1 MFTLTLT
8 RHRAIKSRSFKSV
21 VAKVFQTGNRAR
33 LGPIPPVRAKP
44 TIASLPFSKSGP
56 WVKDAGLISSSP
68 IVATEIFVF
77 RDGLEM
83 WRNNRF
89 LRITSVAILAL
100 LILTLALACGT
111 SAPVEDNNAAP
122 IPPVTAAVSSS
133 ETQNVPSSGE
143 TGAVQPTAVPAAV
156 PETEPESNQGTITL
170 MLNDFGAERFD
181 THLTTGGVEYLRA
194 IHGLLIAEDAF
205 DGTLKLGPGIAT
217 KWEISSD
224 FLTWTVTIRD
234 GVRFHDGSELT
245 IDDVV
250 WSLQHGIGPGAYE
263 YVTGNSS
270 ITLSRSMEIIEK
282 TGPNQVSLTT
292 MEPSVEIPSRI
303 SEGTRGGLIGA
314 IMPRRDTLH
323 DFDEELAF
331 DSNPIGAGPMS
342 FVEHISAES
351 MTLERFADFYYQP
364 DNGFSG
370 DKRMKFKELDLRLVP
385 EEAARVAA
393 LRSGDGDIGLISLD
407 TKDQVESGGGR
418 VVFGPE
424 GVAISVRFI
433 GCWDPAIAPTTIND
447 IEIPRENYPC
457 IDKRVRQAL
466 AYALPKEAIQ
476 NNLYGSPDVWEIKGW
491 TRVTPSAIGYSP
503 ELDPF
508 HYDPDKARELLAE
521 AGYPGGEGFPP
532 LVINT
537 WPNNA
542 VPFLVETALQ
552 GASSWE
558 QELGLDVEVKVS
570 DGAISSKV
578 LFGTT
583 DFFGQIVWRDDRPR
597 LDPASLLKSRY
608 GTRESFSQ
616 THQDAELYALSEQ
629 GLSAFDPATREG
641 VLRDIYR
648 RLKDEAHFISFGY
661 LNIPWGA
668 GPRILTWE
676 PNPLSNFPSAL
687 HTIELAE

>member
-1 MFTLTLT
+1 M
-8 RHRAIKSRSFKSV
+8 
-21 VAKVFQTGNRAR
+21 
-33 LGPIPPVRAKP
+33 
-44 TIASLPFSKSGP
+44 
-56 WVKDAGLISSSP
+56 
-68 IVATEIFVF
+68 
-77 RDGLEM
+77 
-83 WRNNRF
+83 
-89 LRITSVAILAL
+89 
-100 LILTLALACGT
+100 
-111 SAPVEDNNAAP
+111 
-122 IPPVTAAVSSS
+122 VS
-133 ETQNVPSSGE
+133 TP
-143 TGAVQPTAVPAAV
+143 
-156 PETEPESNQGTITL
+156 EPEYSQGTLTL

-194 IHGLLIAEDAF
+194 VHGLLIAEDAL

-217 KWEISSD
+217 NWEISSD
-224 FLTWTVTIRD
+224 FLTWHLTIRE
-234 GVRFHDGSELT
+234 GVRFHDGTDLT
-245 IDDVV
+245 VDDVV
-250 WSLQHGIGPGAYE
+250 WSLQHGIGPGAFE

-270 ITLSRSMEIIEK
+270 ITLSRSMERIEK
-282 TGPNQVSLTT
+282 TGPNEVSLTT
-292 MEPSVEIPSRI
+292 MNPSVEIPSRI

-314 IMPRRDTLH
+314 MMPRRDTFHNL
-323 DFDEELAF
+323 DDELAY
-331 DSNPIGAGPMS
+331 DENPIGAGPMS
-342 FVEHISAES
+342 FVEHVPAES

-364 DNGFSG
+364 ENGFLE
-370 DKRMKFKELDLRLVP
+370 DKRMQFKELNLRLVP
-385 EEAARVAA
+385 EEATRVAA
-393 LRSGDGDIGLISLD
+393 LRTGDGDIGLISLD
-407 TKDQVESGGGR
+407 TKDQVESGGGQA
-418 VVFGPE
+418 VFGPE

-433 GCWDPAIAPTTIND
+433 GCWDPGNAPATINE
-447 IEIPRENYPC
+447 IEIPQENYPC
-457 IDKRVRQAL
+457 IDRRVRQAL

-476 NNLYGSPDVWEIKGW
+476 NNLYGGPEVWEIKGW

-508 HYDPDKARELLAE
+508 PYDPDKARQLLAE

-570 DGAISSKV
+570 EGSISSKI
-578 LFGTT
+578 LFGST

-616 THQDAELYALSEQ
+616 THQDPELYALSKQ
-629 GLSAFDPATREG
+629 GLAAFDPATREV

-648 RLKDEAHFISFGY
+648 RLRDEAHFISFGY

-668 GPRILTWE
+668 GSRIQSWN

-687 HTIELAE
+687 HTIKLAE

>member
-1 MFTLTLT
+1 MW
-8 RHRAIKSRSFKSV
+8 RKRR
-21 VAKVFQTGNRAR
+21 VFPA
-33 LGPIPPVRAKP
+33 
-44 TIASLPFSKSGP
+44 ASL
-56 WVKDAGLISSSP
+56 A
-68 IVATEIFVF
+68 IFLV
-77 RDGLEM
+77 L
-83 WRNNRF
+83 
-89 LRITSVAILAL
+89 LSILAV
-100 LILTLALACGT
+100 ACGASAPPAAT
-111 SAPVEDNNAAP
+111 SAPPAATSA
-122 IPPVTAAVSSS
+122 PPAATSAPPDSGPQSPPSQATA
-133 ETQNVPSSGE
+133 
-143 TGAVQPTAVPAAV
+143 QPTAVPAQVPKTEAV
-156 PETEPESNQGTITL
+156 FSQGTITL

-194 IHGLLIAEDAF
+194 IHGLLISEGVV
-205 DGTLKLGPGIAT
+205 DGALKLGPGIAT

-234 GVRFHDGSELT
+234 GVKFHDGSDLT

-270 ITLSRSMEIIEK
+270 ITLSRSMVLIES
-282 TGPNQVSLTT
+282 TGPNQVNLTT
-292 MEPSVEIPSRI
+292 KAPSVEIPSRI

-314 IMPRRDTLH
+314 VMPKRSTLH
-323 DFDEELAF
+323 DLDNELAY
-331 DSNPIGAGPMS
+331 DEKPIGAGPMS
-342 FVEHISAES
+342 LLKHIPAET
-351 MTLERFADFYYQP
+351 MILERFSDFYFTP
-364 DNGFSG
+364 DNGFAT
-370 DKRMKFKELDLRLVP
+370 DKRMKFKELELRLVP

-393 LRSGDGDIGLISLD
+393 LRSGVGDIGLVSLD
-407 TKDQVESGGGR
+407 SKDQVEAGGGR

-424 GVAISVRFI
+424 GVTISVRFI
-433 GCWDPAIAPTTIND
+433 GCWDPSTAPKTIND
-447 IEIPRENYPC
+447 IEIPGENYPC
-457 IDKRVRQAL
+457 VDQRVRQAL
-466 AYALPKEAIQ
+466 AYALPKEPIQ
-476 NNLYGSPDVWEIKGW
+476 NQLYGGPDVWQVRGW

-508 HYDPDKARELLAE
+508 PFDPDKARELLAE

-558 QELGLDVEVKVS
+558 KELGLDVEVKVS
-570 DGAISSKV
+570 EGRISSKV

-597 LDPASLLKSRY
+597 LDPVALLKSRY
-608 GTRESFSQ
+608 GTPQSFSQ
-616 THQDAELYALSEQ
+616 THQDPELYALSKQ
-629 GLSAFDPATREG
+629 GLGAFDPATRED

-648 RLKDEAHFISFGY
+648 ELRDEAHFISFGY
-661 LNIPWGA
+661 LNIPWGV
-668 GPRILTWE
+668 GPRIQTWE
-676 PNPLSNFPSAL
+676 LNPLSNFPSAL